1 MYASYDRNRKFS
13 VNVGDILD
21 DVTNQFKGKYE
32 LSVLREHCRK
42 YDVEKIYQTYMAR
55 LLRIQLI
62 TFLTIVI
69 IITAIYCVLLID
81 SDMAMLD
88 IPIYVIFSILAI
100 VAIYIGIWKRA
111 IAKFAWV
118 IYVAVLS
125 IIFIMIMDITV
136 PVVHAVSFYEIT
148 IPLFYSFIIYSIYIY
163 MPFTNHLYPFILGV
177 SISLCYI
184 ILFLSITYRMK
195 VDGSTNMD
203 EEKIISEILFMVGL
217 NLLGLFFR
225 LPREMVVRQTFID
238 KRECVEEDLLLHAAK
253 TQEKILLLS
262 MIPGPIADKIE
273 EDIKLRLTRTS
284 LTSRR
289 RSSFQREAELLYR
302 KLFIETHDDVTI
314 LYADMVNYT
323 KLTTTVDV
331 KTLVETLHDLYVRF
345 DDAALDLDVLRI
357 QFLGDCYYCVANVSI
372 PNEDHGNACV
382 RLGLRMIEEI
392 HAERDNRDLEMDIRI
407 GVHSGSVL
415 SGVIGATKW
424 KFDIYSKD
432 VEIANRLESTGVPGR
447 VHISGETLELLDN
460 EFEYE
465 DGTTKALNDPLL
477 QQHSIRTYLIIP
489 PKAYKGKQT
498 VSNPTLMSKFS
509 FLKGSPLGSASDLRT
524 VYSGDIIQRMVD
536 MEMRRE
542 STSIPV
548 ETLQF
553 HRIFFGK
560 SRHLTRF
567 EREEHNFRVNF
578 SWWFMCFKNWRWEHN
593 YLIQPDIKLKY
604 SVLVS
609 YIIILCTIFM
619 QAINAR
625 QSIKFWLL
633 VAVGNVVMLL
643 VLGLVWYKKLR
654 EVFQKNWFFIK
665 PRNKYSRF
673 IYGLSE
679 FTQRE
684 FSVRICIYL
693 GILILQLSYTLIQL
707 LDCDRFRIEN
717 EEIENLLFEDG
728 TKDILCF
735 NTWAVTE
742 CIVMNLFLNFLFS
755 GITYII
761 KIAIGLLTLIS
772 YIIVITVLYDFV
784 YERSLSCNSHLYPE
798 YSHIFVSILTLI
810 IFNMINRQKEFI
822 SRVDYYWKRELKKKQ
837 ENARLTNETIS
848 RLVSNILPSHIVD
861 IYMDNQLTNKLYY
874 EEYSNVAVIFAT
886 ILNFNIEVVGMRVLN
901 EIICDFDEVLGTF
914 KGVHKI
920 EKIKV
925 AGWTY
930 MAACGLNTTGTGHR
944 GSLEQRSSAVS
955 FAFNWRRDQLANR
968 QAAISELYV
977 ADVADVEEKSTTN
990 VPRRRSVRM
999 FNDGEE
1005 PITDDDVVYVM
1016 ARFGLSLLRTMDNFN
1031 KNNYYHDN
1039 DSQVIGDLRVGI
1051 ANGPVMAGVV
1061 GLFKPHYDIWG
1072 NSVNMAARMDSTGVA
1087 NSIQVTEETAKILT
1101 LHDIHCIY
1109 RGVTYIKGRGSIP
1122 TYFLDID
1129 ENFQFRKFSLDGTE
1143 LDP

>member
-1 MYASYDRNRKFS
+1 MYSSYDRNRKAS
-13 VNVGDILD
+13 VNVGTILD
-21 DVTNQFKGKYE
+21 DVTHQFKDRNE

-55 LLRIQLI
+55 LLRIQLT
-62 TFLTIVI
+62 TFLTIL
-69 IITAIYCVLLID
+69 ITITVIYCVLLVN
-81 SDMAMLD
+81 SDEVATDISIYMVFTMLS
-88 IPIYVIFSILAI
+88 V

-111 IAKFAWV
+111 IMKFAWI

-125 IIFIMIMDITV
+125 IIFLTAMDITV
-136 PVVHAVSFYEIT
+136 PVYHAVTCYEIFVP
-148 IPLFYSFIIYSIYIY
+148 IFYSFIIYSVYIY
-163 MPFTNHLYPFILGV
+163 MPFFNHRQPFILGV
-177 SISLCYI
+177 TISLCYI
-184 ILFLSITYRMK
+184 ILFLTITYRMK
-195 VDGSTNMD
+195 VDGATSMD
-203 EEKIISEILFMVGL
+203 EEKIISEIMFMVGL

-225 LPREMVVRQTFID
+225 LPREIVVRQTFID

-262 MIPGPIADKIE
+262 MIPAPIADKIE

-289 RSSFQREAELLYR
+289 RSSFQREAEMLYR

-372 PNEDHGNACV
+372 PNEDHANACV
-382 RLGLRMIEEI
+382 RLGLRMIQEI
-392 HAERDNRDLEMDIRI
+392 HTERDTRDLEMDIRI

-432 VEIANRLESTGVPGR
+432 VEIANRLENTGVPGR
-447 VHISGETLELLDN
+447 VHISGETLERLDD
-460 EFEYE
+460 EFQYE
-465 DGTTKALNDPLL
+465 DGTEKAINDPLL

-489 PKAYKGKQT
+489 PTTTKYRET
-498 VSNPTLMSKFS
+498 ISNNTLMSRFS
-509 FLKGSPLGSASDLRT
+509 FLKGSPLGSAADLKT

-567 EREEHNFRVNF
+567 EREEHNFRINF

-593 YLIQPDIKLKY
+593 YMIQPDIKLKY

-609 YIIILCTIFM
+609 YIIILCTIAM
-619 QAINAR
+619 QAINAK
-625 QSIKFWLL
+625 QSLKFWVL
-633 VAVGNVVMLL
+633 VVIGNILMLL
-643 VLGLVWYKKLR
+643 VLGLVWYKKLW
-654 EVFQKNWFFIK
+654 EVCRKNWFHMK
-665 PRNKYSRF
+665 PRNKVSRW

-679 FTQRE
+679 FTQRV
-684 FSVRICIYL
+684 FNVRIFIYL

-707 LDCDRFRIEN
+707 LDCDRFQIEN
-717 EEIENLLFEDG
+717 QEIEILLFEDG
-728 TKDILCF
+728 TRDILCF

-742 CIVMNLFLNFLFS
+742 CIIMNIFLNFLFS

-761 KIAIGLLTLIS
+761 KIAVGLFTLIS
-772 YIIVITVLYDFV
+772 YIIIITVLYDFV
-784 YERSLSCNSHLYPE
+784 YERSLACNTNLYPE
-798 YSHIFVSILTLI
+798 YSHIFVSVLTLI
-810 IFNMINRQKEFI
+810 VINMISRQKEFI

-837 ENARLTNETIS
+837 ENAKLTNETIS

-886 ILNFNIEVVGMRVLN
+886 ILNFDIEVVGMRVLN
-901 EIICDFDEVLGTF
+901 EIICDFDEVLSSF

-944 GSLEQRSSAVS
+944 GSLEQRASAFS
-955 FAFNWRRDQLANR
+955 FAYNWRRDHLATRRAN
-968 QAAISELYV
+968 ISDLFGAV
-977 ADVADVEEKSTTN
+977 ADKSSTTGGTT
-990 VPRRRSVRM
+990 RRRSVRM

-1016 ARFGLSLLRTMDNFN
+1016 ARFGLSLLRAMDNFN
-1031 KNNYYHDN
+1031 KNNFYHDS
-1039 DSQVIGDLRVGI
+1039 DSQVIGDLRLGI

-1072 NSVNMAARMDSTGVA
+1072 NAVNMAARMDSTGVA
-1087 NSIQVTEETAKILT
+1087 NLIQVTEETANILT
-1101 LHDIHCIY
+1101 LHDIHCVY
-1109 RGVTYIKGRGSIP
+1109 RGITFVKGRGSIP
-1122 TYFLDID
+1122 TYFIDID
-1129 ENFQFRKFSLDGTE
+1129 DRLQFRKSTITE
-1143 LDP
+1143 TDIDPL